1 MHRIFRNSVI
11 GVLWCGCV
19 AQAGAMSRGS
29 VPLDVKRI
37 DGKPAACIPT
47 SDEGQAEMRLGFI
60 GVSRATGPVSPDV
73 IYWQV
78 EVSDNVP
85 PVYLKR
91 GDCIVYGQSIPGA
104 TVLTPPKRFDV
115 GKWYNFAV
123 MPGGKAEGPI
133 YRGTFCI
140 SGKQGDSGRVVL
152 RSENK
157 DACSSGR

>member
-19 AQAGAMSRGS
+19 AQAGAMSRGP

-104 TVLTPPKRFDV
+104 TVLTPPKRFDI

-140 SGKQGDSGRVVL
+140 SGKRGDSGRVVL

>member
-19 AQAGAMSRGS
+19 AQAGAMSRGP

-85 PVYLKR
+85 PSTLSVATALFMVSR
-91 GDCIVYGQSIPGA
+91 FPGQ
-104 TVLTPPKRFDV
+104 R
-115 GKWYNFAV
+115 
-123 MPGGKAEGPI
+123 
-133 YRGTFCI
+133 C
-140 SGKQGDSGRVVL
+140 
-152 RSENK
+152 
-157 DACSSGR
+157 